1 LFSKDGGSIL
11 VDGRKIAPF
20 NPDGWMDACPYST
33 CGHIQSVLDGVP
45 HTDLEAIEFYNATEL
60 LYDRGIKIPKGSSS
74 ILQAT
79 GFDRFGRPNN
89 SKAMISSHYDLK
101 KLFNESEMDLIPVP
115 RTNFDQLPKGAYVIK
130 TVGDSSSSR
139 TLIEHHVQSGIVGYD
154 AETRT
159 GGLLD
164 RYISDARNDTLITD
178 FSSFDK
184 AGNIEIFRVIELNK
198 R

>member
-1 LFSKDGGSIL
+1 
-11 VDGRKIAPF
+11 
-20 NPDGWMDACPYST
+20 MDACPYST

-45 HTDLEAIEFYNATEL
+45 HTDLEAIKDYYNAREL
-60 LYDRGIKIPKGSSS
+60 LRDRAIQIPKGSGS

-89 SKAMISSHYDLK
+89 PKALISSHYDLR
-101 KLFNESEMDLIPVP
+101 KLFNERDMDLISVP
-115 RTNFDQLPKGAYVIK
+115 RTDFDQLPKGAYVIK
-130 TVGDSSSSR
+130 TIGDSSSSR

-164 RYISDARNDTLITD
+164 RYIYDARNDTLITD

-184 AGNIEIFRVIELNK
+184 AGNIEIFRVIELNN